1 MDMQS
6 EAGVLVLHDFP
17 GLPIDAWSFTTNMR
31 QGKVWTKLELVVGS
45 TLSGYECKL
54 LVAFDSGQQV
64 RARISGVEY
73 ALICTERAV
82 DFNSSWGV
90 TTMNLL
96 FHAVPLRYPKLHPVT
111 ILRRKRGLR

>member
-17 GLPIDAWSFTTNMR
+17 GLPIDSWSFTMDMR
-31 QGKVWTKLELVVGS
+31 QGKVWAKLELVVGS
-45 TLSGYECKL
+45 TLSGDERRL
-54 LVAFDSGQQV
+54 LVASDSGQQV

-82 DFNSSWGV
+82 DFNSSWATV
-90 TTMNLL
+90 TTNLL

-111 ILRRKRGLR
+111 IMRRKRGLR